1 MRRGGTG
8 RIERTVTRGT
18 DGRDDESVK
27 KKQETR
33 TARTIGTMAGTR
45 TAAQTGRED
54 RRWEGD
60 DNKDGR
66 GILRRR
72 QRTGTGTTTTTSEG
86 KAGGPKRIS
95 NINISKIKNIY
106 YSTTE
111 VNKVIVSSVVL

>member
-1 MRRGGTG
+1 MAQGKVHGQDRGVVSARGRVTGTTG
-8 RIERTVTRGT
+8 
-18 DGRDDESVK
+18 D

-54 RRWEGD
+54 RRWEGE
-60 DNKDGR
+60 DNRDGR

-72 QRTGTGTTTTTSEG
+72 QRMGTTTSEG

-95 NINISKIKNIY
+95 NINISKIKKYLLFNH
-106 YSTTE
+106 
-111 VNKVIVSSVVL
+111 

>member
-54 RRWEGD
+54 RRWEGE
-60 DNKDGR
+60 DNRDGR

-72 QRTGTGTTTTTSEG
+72 QRTGTTTSEG